1 MKKSLASLVI
11 VSAALSG
18 CASYQPVPEGYQGPT
33 AIVYDTAAAAGY
45 GKGRFFVLAEVDG
58 HPIRTSLDATRHANY
73 GGGFNLAPIE
83 VERKVPAR
91 PMKVKLIGTHAT
103 GAPIHELFSRASGQF
118 KSIEGVV
125 DFSPKA
131 GERYVVNG
139 LLDEEGPAVWIEH
152 WTNYERVTET
162 VKSK

>member
-11 VSAALSG
+11 VSATLSG
-18 CASYQPVPEGYQGPT
+18 CAIYQPVPEGYQGPT
-33 AIVYDTAAAAGY
+33 AIVYDTAAVAGY
-45 GKGRFFVLAEVDG
+45 
-58 HPIRTSLDATRHANY
+58 HANY

-103 GAPIHELFSRASGQF
+103 GAPIHEIFSRASGQF

-139 LLDEEGPAVWIEH
+139 LLDEEGHAVWIEH

>member
-1 MKKSLASLVI
+1 MRNSLLSALV
-11 VSAALSG
+11 VTTVLFG
-18 CASYQPVPEGYQGPT
+18 CASYQPVPEGYAGPT
-33 AIVYDTAAAAGY
+33 AIVYDTVAAAGY

-58 HPIRTSLDATRHANY
+58 HSIWTSLDATRQANF
-73 GGGFNLAPIE
+73 GGGFNLAPIA

-103 GAPIHELFSRASGQF
+103 GAPIHEFFSRAAGQF

-125 DFSPKA
+125 EFSPVA

-139 LLDEEGPAVWIEH
+139 LLDDEGPVVWIEH
-152 WTNYERVTET
+152 WTTYEKVTEPIRP
-162 VKSK
+162 K